1 VSAAP
6 AVYQSIVDVMGELA
20 VKGIEK
26 GRKNKEQ
33 GFAFRGID
41 DVFNALAPLLAKHRL
56 CILPRYTSRAVDVR
70 TTQRGNPLFT
80 VVVKGELDIVSAVDG
95 SKHTVEL
102 YGEAMDTADKAT
114 NKAMSAGYKYCALQ
128 VFCVP
133 TEGVHDD
140 ADATTP
146 EPEAAKPA
154 GKPMTKAQRRD
165 IHRIATE
172 HGKDLDDTAVNYAL
186 GVLKKGCDEEHAE
199 KVIGRLIDKLGV
211 LGVEFFREAD
221 HQITGDAIPHPAEE
235 EVVF

>member
-146 EPEAAKPA
+146 EPEYAPTQYLTEAEYTALVKLAKDSGWERDGVA
-154 GKPMTKAQRRD
+154 EEFKKRGYGKTGTRVLIPVADKAELE
-165 IHRIATE
+165 AKF
-172 HGKDLDDTAVNYAL
+172 GPWP
-186 GVLKKGCDEEHAE
+186 GLK
-199 KVIGRLIDKLGV
+199 
-211 LGVEFFREAD
+211 
-221 HQITGDAIPHPAEE
+221 GDAIPKPGEE
-235 EVVF
+235 EIPF